1 MIFYFSGTG
10 NSLYAAKSI
19 AQAQNEKLI
28 SIALE
33 MQKEATERIYTL
45 DKEELIGFVYP
56 IYAWG
61 PPEIV
66 TDFIISAKINSEKSY
81 VFSISTCGGNEGN
94 STKCLQKVLISKGI
108 SLDSAFSLIMP
119 SNYVIGE
126 DVCSKNEEK
135 AVLENAEEK
144 IKDINEIITKRQT
157 GVFQLIPGKNPFMH
171 TSVINPLFNHFARD
185 TKKFYVTD
193 VCSHC
198 GLCQKICPV
207 QSITLNEKPVWGK
220 ACTQCLGCI
229 NRCPAHAIQYGEAT
243 KARGRY
249 SHPDMKS
256 SDL

>member
-19 AQAQNEKLI
+19 AQAQGEKLI

-33 MQKEATERIYTL
+33 MQKEPSERIYTL
-45 DKEELIGFVYP
+45 SKEERIGFVYP

-66 TDFIISAKINSEKSY
+66 TDFIKSAKINSEKSY
-81 VFSISTCGGNEGN
+81 VFSISTCAGNEGN
-94 STKCLQKVLISKGI
+94 STKRVKKALLSKGL

-119 SNYVIGE
+119 GNYVIGE
-126 DVCSKNEEK
+126 DVCSKNEAEAILK
-135 AVLENAEEK
+135 KAEERM
-144 IKDINEIITKRQT
+144 KDINEIIAKRQT
-157 GVFQLIPGKNPFMH
+157 GVFQLIPGKKSFIH

-185 TKKFYVTD
+185 TKKFTVTD
-193 VCSHC
+193 ACTHC

-243 KARGRY
+243 KDRGRY